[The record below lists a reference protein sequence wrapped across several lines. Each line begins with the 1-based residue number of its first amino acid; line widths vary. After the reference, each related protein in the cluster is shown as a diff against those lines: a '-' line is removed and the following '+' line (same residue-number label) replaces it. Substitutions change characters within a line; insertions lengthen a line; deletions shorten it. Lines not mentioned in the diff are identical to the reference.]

1 MVNETSESL
10 GVLLEINFGNPC
22 GGALSTEDR
31 AWSVIDSIVCS
42 SECAYFVLMGETD
55 MSQDSHLDGYHKLI
69 KNISSAFPKATVF
82 YYGNQPNEFS
92 SEKAKEIGCKP
103 VYKWPLTSNNNDP
116 ESRRHDY
123 PVSWHCF
130 SHRCMTSPLVKRM
143 IQKRVL
149 SSSESSQWY
158 DLDAVTTMSEQINQE
173 KSSYII
179 QRAWRSYI
187 ASVSLA
193 AMALSSVRV
202 VDKWVIAAMENC
214 LSTIVDGRFTPS
226 TESIEPVSPT
236 ESFEVKPRTPS
247 KEKPSLL
254 SPRSIAYKQ
263 SPRIGYN
270 KLSIFPVRNG
280 HAKNSPYRAL
290 VNRHCSPCSN

>member
-1 MVNETSESL
+1 MGNETSKSL

-22 GGALSTEDR
+22 GAALSTEDR
-31 AWSVIDSIVCS
+31 AWSVIDSIVDS
-42 SECAYFVLMGETD
+42 SECAHFVLMGETD
-55 MSQDSHLDGYHKLI
+55 MSQDSHSDGYHMLI

-82 YYGNQPNEFS
+82 YYGKQPNELS
-92 SEKAKEIGCKP
+92 LEKAKEIGCKP
-103 VYKWPLTSNNNDP
+103 VYRWAQTSNSNDS
-116 ESRRHDY
+116 ENRRHDY
-123 PVSWHCF
+123 PGSWHCF

-158 DLDAVTTMSEQINQE
+158 DLDAVTSLSEQINQE
-173 KSSYII
+173 KASHII

-214 LSTIVDGRFTPS
+214 LSTIVDGRFAPS
-226 TESIEPVSPT
+226 TESIESVSPA
-236 ESFEVKPRTPS
+236 ESFKDKLRTPS

-254 SPRSIAYKQ
+254 SPRSIAYRQ
-263 SPRIGYN
+263 SSHIGHN

-280 HAKNSPYRAL
+280 HAEKNPYVVF
-290 VNRHCSPCSN
+290 VNAQRSPCCN